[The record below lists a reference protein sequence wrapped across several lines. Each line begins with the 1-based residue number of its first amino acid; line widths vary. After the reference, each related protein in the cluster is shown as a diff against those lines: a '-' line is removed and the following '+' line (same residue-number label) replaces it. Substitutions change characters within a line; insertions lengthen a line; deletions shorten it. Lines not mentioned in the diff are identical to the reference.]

1 MKAIILAGSQ
11 GDSPLKDIN
20 ENKALIKI
28 HDKEMVLYVVDALKK
43 LDFIEK
49 VALVGEQ
56 DKLMPLKDHV
66 DVIIDGSDTMTQ
78 NILKGV
84 NHFSDEDFILI
95 LTSDIP
101 MITSEAI
108 RDFVEKARK
117 LDGEFFYPIVK
128 KEYNDKKYPGVKRTY
143 VKIKDG
149 TFTGGNIFLVR
160 AGVIKK
166 AIHKAESFLTYRKK
180 PWMLARL
187 LGISFIIKFL
197 LGSLTISELENR
209 VSQIFGVK
217 AQAVQSSHPE
227 IGTDVDKESDLMLAK
242 TVLGG
247 L

>member
-20 ENKALIKI
+20 RNKALIKI

-56 DKLMPLKDHV
+56 DELLPLKDHV
-66 DVIIDGSDTMTQ
+66 DTIIDGSDSMTQ
-78 NILKGV
+78 NILKGA
-84 NHFSDEDFILI
+84 NCFSDEEFVLI

-108 RDFVEKARK
+108 RDFVEKAQK
-117 LDGEFFYPIVK
+117 LDGEFFYPIVE
-128 KEYNDKKYPGVKRTY
+128 KECNEKKYPGVKRTY

-160 AGVIKK
+160 AGVLKT
-166 AIHKAESFLTYRKK
+166 AIYKAESFLTNRKK
-180 PWMLARL
+180 PWKLAHM

-197 LGSLTISELENR
+197 LGSLTIAELEKR
-209 VSQIFGVK
+209 VSGIFGAK
-217 AQAVQSSHPE
+217 AQAIKSPYPE
-227 IGTDVDKESDLMLAK
+227 IGTDVDKKSDLMFAK

>member
-28 HDKEMVLYVVDALKK
+28 HNKEMVLYVIEALKK

-49 VALVGEQ
+49 VALVGEE
-56 DKLMPLKDHV
+56 DKLLPLKDSV
-66 DVIIDGSDTMTQ
+66 DTIIGGSCSLTQ
-78 NILKGV
+78 NILIGAKGLSNEEFV
-84 NHFSDEDFILI
+84 LI

-108 RDFVEKARK
+108 RDFVEKAEK
-117 LDGEFFYPIVK
+117 LDGEFFYPIVEK
-128 KEYNDKKYPGVKRTY
+128 KYNDKRYPGVKRTY

-160 AGVIKK
+160 VGVLKT
-166 AIHKAESFLTYRKK
+166 AINKAESFLTYRKK
-180 PWMLARL
+180 PWKLAQM
-187 LGISFIIKFL
+187 LGISFIFKLL
-197 LGSLTISELENR
+197 LGSLTIFELEKR
-209 VSQIFGVK
+209 VSKIFGVK
-217 AQAVQSSHPE
+217 ARAIKSPYPE